1 MEQNNVLATDITDA
15 EGKERLDA
23 ACKKILANKSILARI
38 LKECVEEYKDC
49 TIKDI
54 EEKYIEGEPQ
64 IASVPVYPDETNPII
79 KGAATED
86 ITQTEGTVTYDIR
99 FYAIVPGTDEVIRL
113 IINIEAQ
120 NKYNPGYPLTKRGI
134 YYCCRMISS
143 QKEVEFIKS
152 NYGDIK
158 KVYSIWVCIDPTAD
172 RRNTI
177 TRYSLKEEN
186 LVGEAKELVQNYDL
200 LTLIMICL
208 GSDTDAEPK
217 GVLRL
222 LDMLLRSGRKSDEK
236 KKMMQE
242 DFDIEVTQMLNEEEL
257 AMCNYS
263 DYIEE
268 RGIKK
273 GMAQGME
280 KGMAQGVLGAIRNL
294 MDSMKMTAEQAMS
307 ALKVPESDYEKY
319 KAMMR

>member
-1 MEQNNVLATDITDA
+1 MI
-15 EGKERLDA
+15 R
-23 ACKKILANKSILARI
+23 
-38 LKECVEEYKDC
+38 
-49 TIKDI
+49 
-54 EEKYIEGEPQ
+54 
-64 IASVPVYPDETNPII
+64 
-79 KGAATED
+79 GAATED
-86 ITQTEGTVTYDIR
+86 VTQTEGTVTYDIR
-99 FYAIVPGTDEVIRL
+99 FYAFIPGTDETIRL

-143 QKEVEFIKS
+143 QKEVEFTKS

-172 RRNTI
+172 RQNTI

-186 LVGEAKELVQNYDL
+186 LVGEAKELIENYDL
-200 LTLIMICL
+200 LTMIMICL
-208 GSDTDAEPK
+208 GTDTDAEPK

-236 KKMMQE
+236 KQILQD

-273 GMAQGME
+273 GMAQGV
-280 KGMAQGVLGAIRNL
+280 AQGMLDAIRNL

-307 ALKVPESDYEKY
+307 ALKVPESEYEKY